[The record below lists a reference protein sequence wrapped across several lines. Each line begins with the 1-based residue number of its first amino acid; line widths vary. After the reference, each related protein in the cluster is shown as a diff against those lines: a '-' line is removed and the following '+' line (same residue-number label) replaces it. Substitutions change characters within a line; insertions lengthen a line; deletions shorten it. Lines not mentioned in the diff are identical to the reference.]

1 MVQQLGLESKVD
13 IINGTLGKAFGCHGG
28 YIASAAELIDA
39 VRSVSSGFIFTTSLP
54 PVVCAGATASIKFLR
69 DETGQ
74 VLREKHQ
81 SMVYQTK
88 QALRAAHIEILE
100 NQTHIVPVMVR
111 DPKKCKKISDH
122 LLYEHDTYIQPINY
136 PTVPEGSER
145 LRIAPTPNHNQ
156 VMIDTL
162 IKGLITGFTKYKD

>member
-1 MVQQLGLESKVD
+1 
-13 IINGTLGKAFGCHGG
+13 
-28 YIASAAELIDA
+28 
-39 VRSVSSGFIFTTSLP
+39 
-54 PVVCAGATASIKFLR
+54 
-69 DETGQ
+69 
-74 VLREKHQ
+74 
-81 SMVYQTK
+81 VYKTK

-111 DPKKCKKISDH
+111 NPKKCKAISDH

-156 VMIDTL
+156 VMIDVL
-162 IKGLITGFTKYKD
+162 IKGLQSGFTKYNN